1 VLEISKHASDELKRV
16 YVEVL
21 PLTYYGKHDSDSNIK
36 SVWDDV
42 WEDNTAGKTLLVVK
56 KREFFKFNNP
66 IIN

>member
-1 VLEISKHASDELKRV
+1 MLEISKHASDELKRI

-21 PLTYYGKHDSDSNIK
+21 PLTYYGKHDSDSSIK

-56 KREFFKFNNP
+56 KDNFSNP
-66 IIN
+66 IILL